1 MNQLDGLQWYDWIQ
15 PTNPFASIF
24 FGIVFSFIL
33 AVMAWFDTKEIQKS
47 LLLFLIGM
55 IVALVFLLILYGFGY
70 YG

>member
-1 MNQLDGLQWYDWIQ
+1 MDHSDRTGFNQQILLHL
-15 PTNPFASIF
+15 
-24 FGIVFSFIL
+24 FSFIL
-33 AVMAWFDTKEIQKS
+33 VVFTWFDTKEIKKS